1 MEPIHVFLM
10 DMTWDDNTSG
20 VDRYLE
26 MLTEGLRAHPD
37 ICVHRLQ
44 LLSSQSQ
51 LFVRRKTF
59 PDGGTFTQVPLPR
72 FMSEML
78 EKSYWSTQYNAQV
91 YRLVRDLFD
100 GKRRCILHLH
110 TLNLID
116 LAVYI
121 RDRHP
126 DFRILTHLHCIPWK
140 ALYNHDRK
148 RFNQLY
154 AKAYLHPS
162 FHPEQDRKAFIRQ
175 ESEWRAYQQADA
187 MICVTACARNF
198 LQTWMGRKNGIYV
211 IPNGAKDLADGLRR
225 DYRKPAS
232 ETFHCL
238 YVGVLSESKGITY
251 IMETLQKV
259 ARKGY
264 WTQLTACGRCT
275 PALQAHLK
283 RKYPDATVDLRGLV
297 EYETLQDL
305 YRTSDIG
312 IIASLQEQSSYVA
325 IEMMMFGLPV
335 VTTAV
340 DGLDEMFEDG
350 VSGLKVDTRFSPVR
364 GLSVNT
370 DRMAE
375 KIIDLIQSETLRK
388 AIGSGGRQ
396 RYASA
401 FTLER
406 MTEETL
412 KVYDDLTN

>member
-26 MLTEGLRAHPD
+26 MLTEGLQVHPG
-37 ICVHRLQ
+37 ICIHRLQ
-44 LLSSQSQ
+44 LLSSQTQ

-91 YRLVRDLFD
+91 YRLVCDLFV
-100 GKRRCILHLH
+100 GKKRCILHLH

-121 RDRHP
+121 RSRHP

-148 RFNQLY
+148 RFNRLY
-154 AKAYLHPS
+154 AKAYLRSS
-162 FHPEQDRKAFIRQ
+162 FHPEQERKAFIRQ
-175 ESEWRAYQQADA
+175 ESEWRAYQQTDSI
-187 MICVTACARNF
+187 ICVTECARDF
-198 LQTWMGRKNGIYV
+198 LQTWIGRKNSIYV
-211 IPNGAKDLADGLRR
+211 IPNGTKDLACGLRR
-225 DYRKPAS
+225 NYHPAS

-251 IMETLQKV
+251 IIEALQKV
-259 ARKGY
+259 AQKGY
-264 WTQLTACGRCT
+264 QTQLTACGRCT
-275 PALQAHLK
+275 PTLQLHLK
-283 RKYPDATVDLRGLV
+283 QKYPDVTIDLRGLV
-297 EYETLQDL
+297 EYDTLQDL

-325 IEMMMFGLPV
+325 IEMMMYGLPV

-340 DGLDEMFEDG
+340 DGLDEMFENG
-350 VSGLKVDTRFSPVR
+350 VSGLKVNTSFSPVK
-364 GLSVNT
+364 GLSANT
-370 DRMAE
+370 DMMTE
-375 KIIDLIQSETLRK
+375 KIITLIQSETLRK
-388 AIGSGGRQ
+388 AIGCGGRQ

-406 MTEETL
+406 MTEETI
-412 KVYDDLTN
+412 KVYNDLTN